1 MGDLNTQRFEEV
13 WNGDAYTSLRRTFVE
28 QKGFPAACL
37 ACTDP
42 LRTWGES

>member
-13 WNGDAYTSLRRTFVE
+13 WNGDAYTSLRRAFVE

-37 ACTDP
+37 TCTDP
-42 LRTWGES
+42 LRTWGEG